1 MRNVNAF
8 CPTFTLYPLPA
19 LNASPYSADYRLR
32 CTVLHSEF
40 LRSTRAQR
48 EALGRAAIA
57 LSDADRCRY
66 VWEGEGEEKEGE
78 QSGCSEVVSLRV
90 AERADS
96 RSLYDP
102 FASIPHI

>member
-1 MRNVNAF
+1 MTNATGAGRVWWSMRNVNAF
-8 CPTFTLYPLPA
+8 CPTFTMYPLPA
-19 LNASPYSADYRLR
+19 LNASPYSADYWLR

-66 VWEGEGEEKEGE
+66 VWERGGGSEGRGTV
-78 QSGCSEVVSLRV
+78 QAVLR
-90 AERADS
+90 
-96 RSLYDP
+96 
-102 FASIPHI
+102 